1 MNIIKLSGPVIFN
14 RVLVSLL
21 QSIESALIPMMFVL
35 YGMSV
40 KEALSVYGLI
50 TGMALPVVLFPVTF
64 VNSFSMML
72 LPAVSKKKNS
82 LKAVLN
88 YSIKSFIMSFILGV
102 LCIIFFNSA
111 GSYIACLLFKENKM
125 RMIIKPLSYVCPFLF
140 INVTFKAIM
149 NAIDKSYK
157 ILVINLFS
165 ELIMLLFIVVLV
177 PKSGPAAYIKG
188 VIISQITSAILSVNT
203 IRKYTKHS

>member
-1 MNIIKLSGPVIFN
+1 
-14 RVLVSLL
+14 
-21 QSIESALIPMMFVL
+21 
-35 YGMSV
+35 
-40 KEALSVYGLI
+40 
-50 TGMALPVVLFPVTF
+50 
-64 VNSFSMML
+64 
-72 LPAVSKKKNS
+72 
-82 LKAVLN
+82 
-88 YSIKSFIMSFILGV
+88 
-102 LCIIFFNSA
+102 
-111 GSYIACLLFKENKM
+111 
-125 RMIIKPLSYVCPFLF
+125 
-140 INVTFKAIM
+140 M